1 MHSASDS
8 LVYFWITL
16 LVTKYYMM
24 VDHSTVFNEL
34 TVCVQSPHNIANYW
48 KQQPVILLAVFFTSA
63 WMAIEIMFFL

>member
-1 MHSASDS
+1 
-8 LVYFWITL
+8 
-16 LVTKYYMM
+16 MM

-63 WMAIEIMFFL
+63 WMAMEIMFFL